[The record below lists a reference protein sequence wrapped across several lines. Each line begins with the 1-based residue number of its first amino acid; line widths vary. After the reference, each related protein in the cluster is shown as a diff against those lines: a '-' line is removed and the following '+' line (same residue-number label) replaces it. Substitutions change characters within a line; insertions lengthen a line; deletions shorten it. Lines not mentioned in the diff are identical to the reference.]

1 MPQNWWEK
9 FPQVMPSPAAGPYP
23 LPAPGGVVP
32 GPGPGMGLGS
42 DPLYGAPLLGQDPVG
57 PFDPSYF
64 SGGPAGAGQF
74 PGSSADQ
81 AMSFGYPQPPLAGD
95 QAGTLSDRK
104 LAVQQAAAAIQGGAD
119 PRAVRA
125 RLNQLG
131 TGRPDID
138 PLDPFSDLLPGG
150 QQGSGNPPQGPQPD
164 ALSSGQP
171 PFARDSMLGGYD
183 SSGIT
188 GSAVAQMATSPDPSN
203 FQPPQRL
210 IGPGGGGLDR
220 TSSFA
225 GLQSGLDPGSYAAA
239 YAQNPSG
246 TLPAN
251 QLGIGFNGTG
261 YSPAGSVSDIQAQ
274 PGDDFVNHMRA
285 VVDSLPPDP
294 AGRDQ
299 PLPPEHPL
307 SGPPAH
313 FGSDEAIVVTRPRL
327 ADRHPPGQRA
337 AHQLGSLS
345 MTFETGGRGPRTI
358 SPGRNDPGGPSY
370 GSYQLATNYGQPQ
383 NFLRNEGRRWLP
395 EFHGAAPGTP
405 AFDRVWQAIADRE
418 PRAFAQAQH
427 AYIDR
432 THYSPVVQ
440 TVLRRTGLDLNSRSD
455 AVRDATWSSSV
466 QHDTA
471 PKLLTSAVR
480 ATDRLVPDRRSP
492 HYDEVLIN
500 NIYDVRSAKVR
511 SLAAHARTAGRR
523 QMYLNILANRY
534 PQERREALRRLRE
547 SAQGN
552 R

>member
-1 MPQNWWEK
+1 MPQNLWDIYS
-9 FPQVMPSPAAGPYP
+9 QMLSSPAGPYP
-23 LPAPGGVVP
+23 PQGPGGIMP
-32 GPGPGMGLGS
+32 GPAFGLGP
-42 DPLYGAPLLGQDPVG
+42 DPLYGAPRLGQVPG
-57 PFDPSYF
+57 GGFDPS
-64 SGGPAGAGQF
+64 SLAGAPMLDQV
-74 PGSSADQ
+74 PGSAPDQ
-81 AMSFGYPQPPLAGD
+81 APPIGYPPPPLAGD
-95 QAGTLSDRK
+95 QGGPPSDRR
-104 LAVQQAAAAIQGGAD
+104 LAVQQAAAAIRDGAD

-125 RLNQLG
+125 RLNQVG
-131 TGRPDID
+131 ADSPDFD
-138 PLDPFSDLLPGG
+138 PSDLFSDLVPGG
-150 QQGSGNPPQGPQPD
+150 QQGRGMMNWPQGPQADP
-164 ALSSGQP
+164 LSGGQL
-171 PFARDSMLGGYD
+171 PFARDFMRGRYDTSGLAGGV
-183 SSGIT
+183 
-188 GSAVAQMATSPDPSN
+188 AAQMATSPDPGN
-203 FQPPQRL
+203 FQPPQEL
-210 IGPGGGGLDR
+210 IGPDGGSFDP

-239 YAQNPSG
+239 YPQTPSD

-251 QLGIGFNGTG
+251 QLGAGFNGNG
-261 YSPAGSVSDIQAQ
+261 YTPIGSASDAQVRQ
-274 PGDDFVNHMRA
+274 PGDGFLDHMRT

-294 AGRDQ
+294 VDRAQ
-299 PLPPEHPL
+299 PLPPEHAP
-307 SGPPAH
+307 SGPPAR
-313 FGSDEAIVVTRPRL
+313 FGSDGAIVVTGPRL
-327 ADRHPPGQRA
+327 ADHQPPRQRP

-345 MTFETGGRGPRTI
+345 MSFETGGRGPRTI

-500 NIYDVRSAKVR
+500 NIYDVRVAKVR

-552 R
+552 P